1 MDVVLVKDVER
12 LGAQGTV
19 VRVTP
24 GFARNYLLPRG
35 LAVAAT
41 PQALQTFDA
50 AKRRR
55 AKQAQRLKEQAESL
69 KHRLESRSLTLKLT
83 LGAEDQPFGSVTVH
97 DILEA
102 LKRDGLEIEK
112 PAVQLDH
119 PIKTLGIYDVPI
131 RLHAEVLATLKVWV
145 VKA

>member
-1 MDVVLVKDVER
+1 MVLVKDVER

-19 VRVTP
+19 VRVKP

-55 AKQAQRLKEQAESL
+55 VIALRLLEHDLAGDNSHKSL
-69 KHRLESRSLTLKLT
+69 
-83 LGAEDQPFGSVTVH
+83 
-97 DILEA
+97 
-102 LKRDGLEIEK
+102 
-112 PAVQLDH
+112 
-119 PIKTLGIYDVPI
+119 IYM
-131 RLHAEVLATLKVWV
+131 
-145 VKA
+145 